1 MRQTE
6 GVQEYCTCGARLVPE
21 ARFCHKCGRPLF
33 DWTPPEE
40 PVEAEAPALA
50 PTPAPPP
57 EIGFHNR
64 TAVRTGLLVAVATSI
79 IISLPMP
86 MYLNLIWMLGWLTAS
101 GFLAVYFY
109 ERRTGQQLTVRQG
122 ARMGWM
128 AGLFS
133 FAIATILFTVTVLAI
148 SRRSSLAEFY
158 RDRLTA
164 QGAPANLDVEQMI
177 EILERP
183 AGLASLIFVSLLMMF
198 LLLTLLPT
206 LGGAMGAKVL
216 ERD

>member
-1 MRQTE
+1 M
-6 GVQEYCTCGARLVPE
+6 QEYCTCGAKLVPE

-33 DWTPPEE
+33 EWTPPED
-40 PVEAEAPALA
+40 PVEASAPRLA
-50 PTPAPPP
+50 PLAAPPP
-57 EIGFHNR
+57 EINFHNR
-64 TAVRTGLLVAVATSI
+64 TAVRTGFLVALATSV

-101 GFLAVYFY
+101 GFLAVYLY
-109 ERRTGQQLTVRQG
+109 QRRTGQQLTARQG

-133 FAIATILFTVTVLAI
+133 FAITTILFTATVLAI

-164 QGAPANLDVEQMI
+164 QGAPANLDVEQILEM
-177 EILERP
+177 LERP
-183 AGLASLIFVSLLMMF
+183 AGLASLILVSLVMMF